1 MARDRA
7 LVRQL
12 KSGLQHRKAA
22 LRQDRAV
29 SLGGK
34 VMDKEVQEAGKE
46 IEADSQERG
55 REEQGPS
62 RLKASKSFDQQG
74 PPGAGEGGAR
84 AAGVK
89 NI

>member
-1 MARDRA
+1 M
-7 LVRQL
+7 

-62 RLKASKSFDQQG
+62 WLRASESFQQQV
-74 PPGAGEGGAR
+74 PPGARE
-84 AAGVK
+84 
-89 NI
+89 